1 MLFNIV
7 NLLFFIFKGEKMK
20 KLLLILFFVSCSP
33 SLGNQVLETTTST
46 ALVELTLCEKVE
58 KEYTS
63 LSNELFVTSFEL
75 NDYINN
81 LSDALVEDDRVVFFE
96 DMGDNFDHQ
105 NIYKNYLET
114 RAYVYEEINRLYKTN
129 KECPIAGDQEIAD
142 EKVLEAKKELSEFL
156 NNY

>member
-1 MLFNIV
+1 
-7 NLLFFIFKGEKMK
+7 MK
-20 KLLLILFFVSCSP
+20 KLLLVLFFVSCSP

-81 LSDALVEDDRVVFFE
+81 LSDALVEDDRVIFFE

-142 EKVLEAKKELSEFL
+142 EKVLEAKNELSEFL

>member
-1 MLFNIV
+1 
-7 NLLFFIFKGEKMK
+7 MK
-20 KLLLILFFVSCSP
+20 KLLLVLFFVSCSP

-46 ALVELTLCEKVE
+46 TLVELTLCEKVE

-96 DMGDNFDHQ
+96 DMGENFEHQ
-105 NIYKNYLET
+105 NIYKNYLEI
-114 RAYVYEEINRLYKTN
+114 RAYVYEEINKLYKTN

>member
-1 MLFNIV
+1 
-7 NLLFFIFKGEKMK
+7 MK
-20 KLLLILFFVSCSP
+20 KLLLVLFFVSCSP

-96 DMGDNFDHQ
+96 DMGENFDHQ
-105 NIYKNYLET
+105 NIYKNYLEI

>member
-1 MLFNIV
+1 
-7 NLLFFIFKGEKMK
+7 MK
-20 KLLLILFFVSCSP
+20 KLLLVLFFVSCSP

-105 NIYKNYLET
+105 NIYKNYPVSYTHLRAHETGRNLVCRLLLEKKK
-114 RAYVYEEINRLYKTN
+114 YK
-129 KECPIAGDQEIAD
+129 I
-142 EKVLEAKKELSEFL
+142 
-156 NNY
+156 

>member
-1 MLFNIV
+1 
-7 NLLFFIFKGEKMK
+7 MK
-20 KLLLILFFVSCSP
+20 KLLLILFFVSCSL
-33 SLGNQVLETTTST
+33 SSGTQVPETTTST
-46 ALVELTLCEKVE
+46 TLVELSLCEKVE

-96 DMGDNFDHQ
+96 DMGENFDHQ
-105 NIYKNYLET
+105 NIYKNYLEI

-129 KECPIAGDQEIAD
+129 KECPIAGDQEISD
-142 EKVLEAKKELSEFL
+142 EKVSEAKKELSEFL
-156 NNY
+156 KNY

>member
-1 MLFNIV
+1 
-7 NLLFFIFKGEKMK
+7 MK
-20 KLLLILFFVSCSP
+20 KLLLVLFFVSCSP

-58 KEYTS
+58 KEYTA

-96 DMGDNFDHQ
+96 DMRDNFDHQ

>member
-1 MLFNIV
+1 
-7 NLLFFIFKGEKMK
+7 MK
-20 KLLLILFFVSCSP
+20 KLLLVLFFVSCSP

-96 DMGDNFDHQ
+96 DMGENFDHQ

>member
-1 MLFNIV
+1 
-7 NLLFFIFKGEKMK
+7 MK
-20 KLLLILFFVSCSP
+20 KLLLVLFFVSCSP

-58 KEYTS
+58 KEYIS

-81 LSDALVEDDRVVFFE
+81 LSDALVEDDRVVFFK
-96 DMGDNFDHQ
+96 DMGENFEHQ
-105 NIYKNYLET
+105 NIYKNYLEI
-114 RAYVYEEINRLYKTN
+114 RAYVYEEINKLYKTN

>member
-1 MLFNIV
+1 
-7 NLLFFIFKGEKMK
+7 MK
-20 KLLLILFFVSCSP
+20 KLLLVLFFVSCSP

-96 DMGDNFDHQ
+96 DMGENFEHQ

>member
-1 MLFNIV
+1 
-7 NLLFFIFKGEKMK
+7 MK
-20 KLLLILFFVSCSP
+20 KLLLVLFFVSCSP

-129 KECPIAGDQEIAD
+129 KECPIAGGQEIAD

>member
-1 MLFNIV
+1 
-7 NLLFFIFKGEKMK
+7 MK

-33 SLGNQVLETTTST
+33 SLENQVLETTTST

-156 NNY
+156 NN

>member
-1 MLFNIV
+1 
-7 NLLFFIFKGEKMK
+7 MK
-20 KLLLILFFVSCSP
+20 KLLLILFFVSCSL
-33 SLGNQVLETTTST
+33 SSGTQVPETTTST
-46 ALVELTLCEKVE
+46 TLVELSLCEKVE

-96 DMGDNFDHQ
+96 DMGENFDHQ

>member
-1 MLFNIV
+1 
-7 NLLFFIFKGEKMK
+7 MK
-20 KLLLILFFVSCSP
+20 KLLLVLFFVSCSP

-58 KEYTS
+58 KEYIS

-81 LSDALVEDDRVVFFE
+81 LSDALVEDDRVIFFE

>member
-1 MLFNIV
+1 
-7 NLLFFIFKGEKMK
+7 MK
-20 KLLLILFFVSCSP
+20 KLLLVLFFVSCSP

-81 LSDALVEDDRVVFFE
+81 LSDALVEDDRV
-96 DMGDNFDHQ
+96 
-105 NIYKNYLET
+105 Y
-114 RAYVYEEINRLYKTN
+114 
-129 KECPIAGDQEIAD
+129 
-142 EKVLEAKKELSEFL
+142 FL
-156 NNY
+156 RI

>member
-1 MLFNIV
+1 
-7 NLLFFIFKGEKMK
+7 MK
-20 KLLLILFFVSCSP
+20 KLLLVLFFVSCSP

-96 DMGDNFDHQ
+96 DMGENFDHQ
-105 NIYKNYLET
+105 NIYKNYLEI

-129 KECPIAGDQEIAD
+129 KECPIAGDQEISD

>member
-1 MLFNIV
+1 
-7 NLLFFIFKGEKMK
+7 MK
-20 KLLLILFFVSCSP
+20 KLLLILFFVSCSL
-33 SLGNQVLETTTST
+33 SSGTQVPETTTST
-46 ALVELTLCEKVE
+46 TLVELSLCEKVE

-96 DMGDNFDHQ
+96 DMGENFNHQ
-105 NIYKNYLET
+105 NIYKNYLEI

>member
-1 MLFNIV
+1 
-7 NLLFFIFKGEKMK
+7 MK
-20 KLLLILFFVSCSP
+20 KLLLVLFFVSCSP

-96 DMGDNFDHQ
+96 DMGENFDHQ
-105 NIYKNYLET
+105 NIYKNYLEI

-129 KECPIAGDQEIAD
+129 KECPVAGDQEIAD

>member
-1 MLFNIV
+1 
-7 NLLFFIFKGEKMK
+7 MK
-20 KLLLILFFVSCSP
+20 KLLLILFFVSCSL
-33 SLGNQVLETTTST
+33 SSGTQVPETTTST

-96 DMGDNFDHQ
+96 DMGENFDHQ

>member
-1 MLFNIV
+1 
-7 NLLFFIFKGEKMK
+7 MK
-20 KLLLILFFVSCSP
+20 KLLLVLFFVSCSP
-33 SLGNQVLETTTST
+33 SSGNQVLETTTST
-46 ALVELTLCEKVE
+46 TLVELTLCEKVE

-96 DMGDNFDHQ
+96 DMGENFDHQ

-129 KECPIAGDQEIAD
+129 KECPIAGDQEIGD

>member
-1 MLFNIV
+1 
-7 NLLFFIFKGEKMK
+7 MK
-20 KLLLILFFVSCSP
+20 KLLLVLFFVSCSP

-142 EKVLEAKKELSEFL
+142 EKVLEARKELSEFL

>member
-1 MLFNIV
+1 
-7 NLLFFIFKGEKMK
+7 MK
-20 KLLLILFFVSCSP
+20 KLLLVLFFVSCSP

-142 EKVLEAKKELSEFL
+142 EKVL
-156 NNY
+156 

>member
-1 MLFNIV
+1 
-7 NLLFFIFKGEKMK
+7 MK
-20 KLLLILFFVSCSP
+20 KLLLVLFFVSCSP

-96 DMGDNFDHQ
+96 DMGENFDHQ
-105 NIYKNYLET
+105 NIYKNYLEI

-129 KECPIAGDQEIAD
+129 KDCPIAGDQEIAD

>member
-1 MLFNIV
+1 
-7 NLLFFIFKGEKMK
+7 MK
-20 KLLLILFFVSCSP
+20 KLLLILFFVSCSL
-33 SLGNQVLETTTST
+33 SSGTQVPETTTST
-46 ALVELTLCEKVE
+46 TLVELSLCEKVE

-96 DMGDNFDHQ
+96 DMGENFDHQ
-105 NIYKNYLET
+105 NIYKNYLEI

-129 KECPIAGDQEIAD
+129 KDCPIAGDQEIAD

>member
-1 MLFNIV
+1 
-7 NLLFFIFKGEKMK
+7 MK
-20 KLLLILFFVSCSP
+20 KLLLVLFFVSCSP

-96 DMGDNFDHQ
+96 DMGENFDHQ
-105 NIYKNYLET
+105 NIYKNYLEI

-129 KECPIAGDQEIAD
+129 KDCPIAGDQEVAD

>member
-1 MLFNIV
+1 
-7 NLLFFIFKGEKMK
+7 MK
-20 KLLLILFFVSCSP
+20 KLLLVLFFVSCSP

-96 DMGDNFDHQ
+96 DIGDNFDHQ
-105 NIYKNYLET
+105 NIYKNYLEI
-114 RAYVYEEINRLYKTN
+114 RAYVYEEINILYKTN
-129 KECPIAGDQEIAD
+129 KECPVAGDQEIAD

>member
-1 MLFNIV
+1 
-7 NLLFFIFKGEKMK
+7 MK
-20 KLLLILFFVSCSP
+20 KLLLVLFFVSCSP

-81 LSDALVEDDRVVFFE
+81 LSDALVEDDRVVFFD
-96 DMGDNFDHQ
+96 DMGGNFEHQ
-105 NIYKNYLET
+105 NIYKNYLEI
-114 RAYVYEEINRLYKTN
+114 RAYVYEEINKLYKTN

>member
-1 MLFNIV
+1 
-7 NLLFFIFKGEKMK
+7 MK
-20 KLLLILFFVSCSP
+20 KLLLVLFFVSCSP
-33 SLGNQVLETTTST
+33 SLGNQVLEKTTST
-46 ALVELTLCEKVE
+46 TLVELTLCEKVE

>member
-1 MLFNIV
+1 
-7 NLLFFIFKGEKMK
+7 MK
-20 KLLLILFFVSCSP
+20 KLLLVLFFVSCSP

-96 DMGDNFDHQ
+96 DIGDNFDHQ

-129 KECPIAGDQEIAD
+129 KECPIAGDQEIGD

>member
-1 MLFNIV
+1 
-7 NLLFFIFKGEKMK
+7 MK
-20 KLLLILFFVSCSP
+20 KLLLVLFFVSCTP

-96 DMGDNFDHQ
+96 DMRDNFDHQ

-129 KECPIAGDQEIAD
+129 KECPIAGDQEISD

>member
-1 MLFNIV
+1 
-7 NLLFFIFKGEKMK
+7 MK
-20 KLLLILFFVSCSP
+20 KLLLVLFFVSCSP

-96 DMGDNFDHQ
+96 DMGENFEHQ
-105 NIYKNYLET
+105 NIYKNYLEI